1 MEIMSGNSPFRDIP
15 SRRGKLY
22 VFEGLDRSGKTTV
35 VSSIEGA
42 KKMRFPSGR
51 SSDVCDPISQLI
63 SEVLS
68 GHYEIESRAL
78 HLLFS
83 ADRWRYVTEI
93 NDMLDNGINVVIDR
107 YSYSGIA
114 YTIAR
119 YMYAND
125 YSENSADELTRLLS
139 WAISSEV
146 GLPKPDVVFFFDA
159 DPEILSLRGD
169 YGHNDIHEKVPF
181 QKCVRSAYQLLFSIE
196 GDMPGIDLVFGNT
209 KVVYVDATKSKEEV
223 KSIVTSHIQ

>member
-1 MEIMSGNSPFRDIP
+1 MSCNSPFRDIP
-15 SRRGKLY
+15 SRRGKLI

-35 VSSIEGA
+35 VSSIENA

-51 SSDVCDPISQLI
+51 SSQTIDPISTLI

-68 GHYEIESRAL
+68 GNYEIESRAL

-83 ADRWRYVTEI
+83 ADRWRYFSEI
-93 NDMLDNGINVVIDR
+93 NDNLDNGINVVVDR

-125 YSENSADELTRLLS
+125 YSEDSADELTRLLS
-139 WAISSEV
+139 WSISSEI

-159 DPEILSLRGD
+159 DPEILALRGD
-169 YGHNDIHEKVPF
+169 YGQNDIHEKVPF
-181 QKCVRSAYQLLFSIE
+181 QKCVRSAYQLLFSMDHDI
-196 GDMPGIDLVFGNT
+196 PGVDLVFGNT
-209 KVVYVDATKSKEEV
+209 KVVYVDATKSREEV
-223 KSIVTSHIQ
+223 KELVESHIQ